1 MIINKQQGFTLI
13 ELMVTV
19 AIVIILSIIAIP
31 SWTTLIR
38 DNSISVA
45 VNQVQSIYQL
55 TRSEALKRN
64 EEVTLTSSNNR
75 LTWTL
80 SNQVSGADSTIK
92 TITLATD
99 QVSIVPS
106 AGNTSEVSLA
116 VQKTGFAENEQ
127 LAFTWEDEYRCLV
140 IYSSGQTQVSSDSG
154 DCN

>member
-1 MIINKQQGFTLI
+1 MSIKKQQGFTLV

-64 EEVTLTSSNNR
+64 EEITLTSSNNR

-80 SNQVSGADSTIK
+80 THVVSGANSTIK
-92 TITLATD
+92 NITLSTK
-99 QVSIVPS
+99 QVSIIPS
-106 AGNTSEVSLA
+106 AGSANEVSLA

-127 LAFTWEDEYRCLV
+127 LAFTWEDEYRCLS
-140 IYSSGQTQVSSDSG
+140 IYSSGQTQISTDSG

>member
-116 VQKTGFAENEQ
+116 VQKTGFAVNEQ

-140 IYSSGQTQVSSDSG
+140 IYSSGQTQISSDSG